1 MKIISNTVKA
11 SIEIPFTFF
20 QQEKKA
26 DTLAIIFPG
35 AGYTAQAPLLHYTAG
50 SFFTRGI
57 DVLQVNYK
65 YPKEVFQSLS
75 DETFTADVQ
84 TVVNSILSEH
94 HYDHYYIAAKSIGTI
109 ALTGLL
115 KNPLFDSAKL
125 IWFTPLIS
133 EDFVYQALMEA
144 GNKGQ
149 VYIGTEDPCYSPE
162 RFDVLS
168 KKENLECHLINGVN
182 HALEKSDDILQ
193 SIDIL
198 KEIMEKVSAF

>member
-11 SIEIPFTFF
+11 SIEIPYTFF
-20 QQEKKA
+20 KQRTES
-26 DTLAIIFPG
+26 DTLAIILPG

-65 YPKEVFQSLS
+65 YPKSLS

-84 TVVNSILSEH
+84 TVVNSVLSEH

-109 ALTGLL
+109 ALSGLL
-115 KNPLFDSAKL
+115 KNPIFDSAKL

-149 VYIGTEDPCYSPE
+149 VYIGTEDPNYSPE
-162 RFDVLS
+162 RYGVIG
-168 KKENLECHLINGVN
+168 KKGNLDCHLIEGVN
-182 HALEKSDDILQ
+182 HSLEKNDDILQ

-198 KEIMEKVSAF
+198 KEIIEKVSAF

>member
-1 MKIISNTVKA
+1 MKIISKTVKA

-26 DTLAIIFPG
+26 DTLAIILPG

-65 YPKEVFQSLS
+65 YPKALS
-75 DETFTADVQ
+75 DETFTEDVQ
-84 TVVNSILSEH
+84 TVVNSVLSEH
-94 HYDHYYIAAKSIGTI
+94 HYDYYYIAAKSIGTI
-109 ALTGLL
+109 ALSGLL
-115 KNPLFDSAKL
+115 KNPIFDSANL

-133 EDFVYQALMEA
+133 EDFVYQALMKA

-149 VYIGTEDPCYSPE
+149 VYIGTEDPNYSPE
-162 RFDVLS
+162 RFDVLN
-168 KKENLECHLINGVN
+168 KKENLDCYLIEDVN
-182 HALEKSDDILQ
+182 HSIEKSNDVIQ

-198 KEIMEKVSAF
+198 KGIMEKVSAF